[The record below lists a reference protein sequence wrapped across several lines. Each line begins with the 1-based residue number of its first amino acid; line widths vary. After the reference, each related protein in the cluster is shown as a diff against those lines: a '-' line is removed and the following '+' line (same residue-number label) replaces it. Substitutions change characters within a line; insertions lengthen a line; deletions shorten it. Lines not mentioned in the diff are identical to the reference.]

1 MVPEPNTFETK
12 IMESE
17 QNGFTTAAK
26 SFDRIFTDDYL
37 EKFILSIPILCHKQ
51 LVTKVYIFSRSNIS
65 VKKSLTEALRRS

>member
-26 SFDRIFTDDYL
+26 SIDKIFTDDYL
-37 EKFILSIPILCHKQ
+37 EKFVLSIPILVSQ
-51 LVTKVYIFSRSNIS
+51 AIGD
-65 VKKSLTEALRRS
+65 KSLYFF